1 VFAIAN
7 PEAAIR
13 ILWEVYPQ
21 TKPTGKGQATALR
34 GDLITLEARASSW
47 RYEPVGGKR
56 WGDNVEANYQAY
68 LDWLLEQG
76 ILKTKTD
83 AKDLVT
89 NELLDEVDNFDVGA
103 LSAEAKAYKVN

>member
-56 WGDNVEANYQAY
+56 WGDNVEENYQAY
-68 LDWLLEQG
+68 PDWLLAQG
-76 ILKTKTD
+76 I
-83 AKDLVT
+83 VT
-89 NELLDEVDNFDVGA
+89 PPASPAPPGWRSPSRRCRPCA
-103 LSAEAKAYKVN
+103 CWAA